1 MQEDLKSLQLTVSE
15 VGDQPEEAAAGSLTV
30 EGVHG
35 SRKWDVHVVA
45 ASKAEAAQ
53 VYGVFPEEDANRL
66 LIPKPFDRQVC
77 SGPCVRIWPM
87 QCRCGRE
94 TCVSCQ

>member
-53 VYGVFPEEDANRL
+53 AKESVA
-66 LIPKPFDRQVC
+66 QVQAQFTTALQTALARNADL
-77 SGPCVRIWPM
+77 SK
-87 QCRCGRE
+87 QLE
-94 TCVSCQ
+94 AALKVSEAHGGQ